1 MNPDQIRVGPSF
13 YLATGLWL
21 SAADLHHLWR
31 TPTGTIYRWAHEDHW
46 RRTSR
51 PVRYHAGDAER
62 GRQKRLTARQS

>member
-1 MNPDQIRVGPSF
+1 MNADHVHVGQPTI
-13 YLATGLWL
+13 YAMPL
-21 SAADLHHLWR
+21 SAKDLSALWR
-31 TPTGTIYRWAHEDHW
+31 IPIGTIYRWAHEDHW